1 MAEQVSESPLVVLD
15 RIKVNQKLG
24 ENMNVP
30 GVLSDIGLFV
40 QMGVT
45 KLPETSKYLKN
56 FGLQK
61 NVRTTLLYR
70 IREGY
75 QRKDTKGV
83 LQDLS
88 IAEAIGMSEMPEV
101 APYLTYIQT
110 NLKNESE
117 KPAPKKAA
125 IKKPKQ
131 RHLKRRLALAAAT
144 GLVAFTSLSGS
155 VAPTPK
161 VGLGSSGEQAASQSD
176 TLSEI
181 EAASEGKEVTASPD
195 FKQLI
200 KPFVEEAMKRRSE
213 RAANDPE
220 YYNRVDKE
228 LNQDRVNIL
237 LYGYGEEW
245 TGGAMDQPTFGS
257 HSIFSINLKT
267 GKIDL
272 VSPTHDT
279 RAPEIE
285 QFLKKNGKE
294 ARPTRMDRAY
304 EIGGYDLMRQVLEDA
319 TGLSVDYQI
328 RAEDTL
334 IKYLV
339 DNLGGINVDIP
350 FDVNTKQFRDDGKMY
365 PPHQF
370 SKGTQK
376 MDGITALQF
385 IKAWS
390 DPVDPT
396 KERNIRK
403 HLAMKAIFDQVKQK
417 TKEGDRMFGINM
429 FSLLATENLKG
440 NIGFDFDEKQFIF
453 PMLGNLGKLG
463 KLDLSI
469 DKTIFVVDPAIGDGG
484 VQWITA
490 NAAENPITQKDVE
503 NGVYGQDLAMEIPFN
518 ANPYSSNLVRDYW
531 KSVRDLIQSRLGKPQ
546 QPAIGE
552 QESPPPAA
560 TAIATLKPEPSSTPT
575 EKPQPTATSTAIPPP
590 TTTPTEIPKP
600 PPTPEVKTFK
610 KDILRNQI
618 APLIYAKIERIRA
631 ERETNDPEYYNRIDK
646 ELNEGKINILVTGG
660 REDDDLTDSIQ
671 LFSWDFATNSLYV
684 ISIPRDLQ
692 SPEVLQ
698 KTKSQVDSKINQ
710 ATHFNRNNLKQ
721 PDPALLKLAVENA
734 TGISVD
740 LYMHLGFS
748 FFKDAINKTVKTID
762 VVLDKDI
769 EDNLYPTEDNWYKR
783 IFYRK
788 GKNTLN
794 GEQALE
800 VARVRHIDSDYERSK
815 RQQMI
820 IEALIKKIL
829 SDNFFNQFRHLST
842 LRDDWYENVLGKS
855 TIKPDFDLDGL
866 FFNDLGRLAQNIPQ
880 MFWDK
885 LSGQAKM
892 AEMPTIF
899 TTGLTNRNYVIG
911 AGIKNAKGEE
921 SFNTKISGGN
931 PNTSNPRKDY
941 WKKSRDFTKKFIT
954 ENAGEPPEEEEIQI
968 EIPANSENPTS

>member
-24 ENMNVP
+24 ENMDVP
-30 GVLSDIGLFV
+30 GVLSDVGLFV

-101 APYLTYIQT
+101 APYLSYIQT
-110 NLKNESE
+110 NLQNKFRE
-117 KPAPKKAA
+117 PAPKKAA
-125 IKKPKQ
+125 VKKPKQ
-131 RHLKRRLALAAAT
+131 RHLKRKLALAAAT
-144 GLVAFTSLSGS
+144 GLVAFTSLTGSG
-155 VAPTPK
+155 APITK
-161 VGLGSSGEQAASQSD
+161 ALDDLLHKQNTTQASSREETAAE
-176 TLSEI
+176 TGTTSET
-181 EAASEGKEVTASPD
+181 KEVSTSPD
-195 FKQLI
+195 FQQLI
-200 KPFVEEAMKRRSE
+200 KPFVDEAMKRRAE

-245 TGGAMDQPTFGS
+245 KGGEDMDQPTFGS
-257 HSIFSINLKT
+257 HSIFSINLKS

-294 ARPTRMDRAY
+294 ARPTRIDRAY
-304 EIGGYDLMRQVLEDA
+304 DIGGYDLMRQVLEDA

-350 FDVNTKQFRDDGKMY
+350 FNVNTKQFRDDGKMY

-370 SKGTQK
+370 SKGSQK

-390 DPVDPT
+390 DPVDPA

-453 PMLGNLGKLG
+453 PVLGNLGKLG

-469 DKTIFVVDPAIGDGG
+469 EKTIFVVDPAIGDGG

-490 NAAENPITQKDVE
+490 NAAENPITQKDIE

-531 KSVRDLIQSRLGKPQ
+531 KSVRDLISSRLGKPQ
-546 QPAIGE
+546 QPTVGKPEPA
-552 QESPPPAA
+552 PPAA
-560 TAIATLKPEPSSTPT
+560 TPTSSPSPSPTASPTPTPTKTPEPT
-575 EKPQPTATSTAIPPP
+575 
-590 TTTPTEIPKP
+590 
-600 PPTPEVKTFK
+600 PTPEIKTFK
-610 KDILRNQI
+610 KDIFREQI
-618 APLIYAKIERIRA
+618 APIIYKKIERIRA
-631 ERETNDPEYYNRIDK
+631 EREANDPEYYQRINK
-646 ELNEGKINILVTGG
+646 ELNNGKINILITGG

-671 LFSWDFATNSLYV
+671 LFSWDPATNSLYV

-698 KTKSQVDSKINQ
+698 KTKSQIDSKINQ
-710 ATHFNRNNLKQ
+710 ATHFTANT
-721 PDPALLKLAVENA
+721 DLLKLAVENA
-734 TGISVD
+734 TALSVD
-740 LYMHLGFS
+740 MYMHVGFS
-748 FFKDAINKTVKTID
+748 AFEDTINKTVKTVD
-762 VVLDKDI
+762 VELDKDI
-769 EDNLYPTEDNWYKR
+769 VDNAYPTEDNWYKR
-783 IFYRK
+783 IEYRK
-788 GKNTLN
+788 GPNKLT

-800 VARVRHIDSDYERSK
+800 VVRTRHIDNDYERSK

-829 SDNFFNQFRHLST
+829 SDNFFNQFSHLST
-842 LRDDWYENVLGKS
+842 LRDIWYEDVKGKS
-855 TIKPDFDLDGL
+855 TIKPDFDLDDL
-866 FFNDLGRLAQNIPQ
+866 FFNDLGRLAQKIPQ
-880 MFWDK
+880 MAWAK

-892 AEMPTIF
+892 AEIPTIF
-899 TTGLTNRNYVIG
+899 TTGLTNRNFVVG
-911 AGIKNAKGEE
+911 AGIIRKDGTE
-921 SFNTKISGGN
+921 SYNTKISGGN
-931 PNTSNPRKDY
+931 PNTNNPRKDY
-941 WKKSRDFTKKFIT
+941 WAKSRNFVDNFIKG
-954 ENAGEPPEEEEIQI
+954 NAGEPPEEEEIQI
-968 EIPANSENPTS
+968 EIPTNSENPTS